1 MEFIDKIIL
10 LRNSLSDCIFDDG
23 VISGFL
29 LLNSDLIDIIR
40 EIESGYIEDLFDEN
54 NTIINSDNLYIGQ
67 RIYLKLVLSS
77 ISSYYESLAD
87 FILKNQL
94 HEPSVYYI
102 HELNYQNNINDIPSQ
117 ILVYRDVLSIIS
129 LLKSISDFEKIIHDK
144 QQIVLVQSRSVSF
157 YTNFSHFILNAAF
170 SDILQLSEQFSKDKL
185 DRIERIAIFKTE
197 TISLLNKSEDPNNY
211 FNYLLSNWSELLNSF
226 KKSYELY
233 LEGFSYEKLKSELE
247 KQKID
252 ISKKIHDILDG
263 IGSKLI
269 AIPIGYFLIF
279 SQFDYSGSDF
289 WKNTGLLLAGLLS
302 TLFINIL
309 LQNQKNQL
317 FILEKHIKN
326 LTVSFSKHT
335 DFLTVFNALDLSQKK
350 QLSMLKTIQFSIWII
365 FSFTSILYL
374 FTEFCSITNFFI
386 NFLFCSI

>member
-1 MEFIDKIIL
+1 M
-10 LRNSLSDCIFDDG
+10 
-23 VISGFL
+23 
-29 LLNSDLIDIIR
+29 
-40 EIESGYIEDLFDEN
+40 
-54 NTIINSDNLYIGQ
+54 
-67 RIYLKLVLSS
+67 
-77 ISSYYESLAD
+77 
-87 FILKNQL
+87 
-94 HEPSVYYI
+94 
-102 HELNYQNNINDIPSQ
+102 
-117 ILVYRDVLSIIS
+117 
-129 LLKSISDFEKIIHDK
+129 
-144 QQIVLVQSRSVSF
+144 
-157 YTNFSHFILNAAF
+157 
-170 SDILQLSEQFSKDKL
+170 
-185 DRIERIAIFKTE
+185 
-197 TISLLNKSEDPNNY
+197 
-211 FNYLLSNWSELLNSF
+211 
-226 KKSYELY
+226 
-233 LEGFSYEKLKSELE
+233 KSELE

>member
-233 LEGFSYEKLKSELE
+233 LERF
-247 KQKID
+247 
-252 ISKKIHDILDG
+252 
-263 IGSKLI
+263 
-269 AIPIGYFLIF
+269 FL
-279 SQFDYSGSDF
+279 
-289 WKNTGLLLAGLLS
+289 
-302 TLFINIL
+302 
-309 LQNQKNQL
+309 
-317 FILEKHIKN
+317 
-326 LTVSFSKHT
+326 
-335 DFLTVFNALDLSQKK
+335 
-350 QLSMLKTIQFSIWII
+350 
-365 FSFTSILYL
+365 
-374 FTEFCSITNFFI
+374 
-386 NFLFCSI
+386 